1 MLVVSFHLVGLAA
14 MLIGID
20 VLVIRIE
27 LDSLNDP
34 IPPANPGGWSEMVTC
49 NPRCKGRLASRTC
62 LPRLQDMTLF

>member
-20 VLVIRIE
+20 VPVIRIE

-34 IPPANPGGWSEMVTC
+34 TLRPIPGAGL
-49 NPRCKGRLASRTC
+49 K
-62 LPRLQDMTLF
+62 

>member
-20 VLVIRIE
+20 VPVVRIG

-34 IPPANPGGWSEMVTC
+34 TLRPIPGAKSSW
-49 NPRCKGRLASRTC
+49 
-62 LPRLQDMTLF
+62 